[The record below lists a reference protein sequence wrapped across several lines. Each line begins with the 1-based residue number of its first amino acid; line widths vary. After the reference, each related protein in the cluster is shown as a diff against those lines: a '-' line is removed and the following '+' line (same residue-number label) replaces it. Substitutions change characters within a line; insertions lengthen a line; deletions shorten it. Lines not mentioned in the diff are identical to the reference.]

1 VAHVGP
7 REPREQS
14 SREHFAEAP
23 VSGLLLVYELKQA
36 TRAAFATW
44 QVISATTAAPQ
55 YPPVVKNK
63 EIGVAVRI
71 NAIVGSFHPLDK
83 T

>member
-1 VAHVGP
+1 MLALGSQESN
-7 REPREQS
+7 RQESTLQKLRC
-14 SREHFAEAP
+14 RGF
-23 VSGLLLVYELKQA
+23 LLVYELKQA

>member
-1 VAHVGP
+1 MLALGSQESNRQESTLQKP
-7 REPREQS
+7 RCRG
-14 SREHFAEAP
+14 F
-23 VSGLLLVYELKQA
+23 LLVYELKQA